1 MNNQNA
7 PGAESVTR
15 LGGDIRA
22 LLPAQTGR
30 GQSMTPLA
38 AAIGPDAYESCG
50 RSPNARFA
58 SGIATGSYAT
68 TFAPRAPQCHYSS
81 SSAQVRSRS
90 ATS

>member
-22 LLPAQTGR
+22 SLPAQTGR

-38 AAIGPDAYESCG
+38 AAIVAVLYPAAMTLAQGA
-50 RSPNARFA
+50 SPAA
-58 SGIATGSYAT
+58 GQLEEIVVTAT
-68 TFAPRAPQCHYSS
+68 R
-81 SSAQVRSRS
+81 R
-90 ATS
+90 